1 MSPKHNSQIDRSQ
14 YHNIHPPPSQ
24 KPTNIHP
31 STETPPNPSL
41 HSLQTTK
48 QLNLQH
54 PAIFKH
60 RIPITDPPP
69 RTTTNHPTTFPL
81 PSRQTRFPRAQP
93 QVGYTGIE
101 FWAATVRQSLESQRT
116 TPLATWRAA
125 SFHGIGETSVANKC
139 RVQKKERSAEIMEWN
154 GMND

>member
-14 YHNIHPPPSQ
+14 NHNIHPPPSQ

-41 HSLQTTK
+41 HSLQNTN
-48 QLNLQH
+48 QLHLQH
-54 PAIFKH
+54 PTIFKH
-60 RIPITDPPP
+60 QTGRCLCCFCTICGK
-69 RTTTNHPTTFPL
+69 